1 MATMY
6 ESLVTG
12 LMEILHDIQEY
23 GEPQGR
29 KTIIEYTPEKAGNAA
44 GTDENRKETK
54 VGQPDSAEDQKPLKT
69 V

>member
-23 GEPQGR
+23 GEPKGR
-29 KTIIEYTPEKAGNAA
+29 KTIIEYTPEKEGAAAETDGNH
-44 GTDENRKETK
+44 KETK
-54 VGQPDSAEDQKPLKT
+54 ASQTDPAENQKSLKT